1 MKFEIEN
8 RKGELKME
16 NENQK
21 SKLSLDDIFNIKGEI
36 CDSIKDECAGCPFN
50 EGNLCSSLSNILDSK
65 NRIETI
71 CAEWKMTIAEKINEI
86 LKPHGM
92 RLGAGNYICF
102 EDENE
107 VAYSKTELI
116 DKLYTTK
123 WKGKLN
129 E

>member
-36 CDSIKDECAGCPFN
+36 CDSIKDECVGCPFN
-50 EGNLCSSLSNILDSK
+50 EGNLCSALSDILDSK
-65 NRIETI
+65 NKIETI

-92 RLGAGNYICF
+92 KLGAGNYICF

-123 WKGKLN
+123 WKGDAN